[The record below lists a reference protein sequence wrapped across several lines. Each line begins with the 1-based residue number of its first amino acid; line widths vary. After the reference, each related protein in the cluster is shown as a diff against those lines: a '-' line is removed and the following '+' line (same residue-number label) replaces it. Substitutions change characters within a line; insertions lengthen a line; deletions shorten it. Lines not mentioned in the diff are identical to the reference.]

1 MQCAHEVH
9 YLRDKISF
17 GNLFMGAQ
25 GEYMSPMIVAIW
37 RPGARAA
44 VPPRWQASDARRP
57 AHDAPRAAADR
68 LRVRRCDACGVW
80 RLLPRHQVDEPPP
93 GEFVCST
100 LLDGRRAA
108 CAAGHVV
115 ATWS

>member
-37 RPGARAA
+37 RPGARA
-44 VPPRWQASDARRP
+44 
-57 AHDAPRAAADR
+57 
-68 LRVRRCDACGVW
+68 LI
-80 RLLPRHQVDEPPP
+80 LHQQEQR
-93 GEFVCST
+93 E
-100 LLDGRRAA
+100 
-108 CAAGHVV
+108 
-115 ATWS
+115 WSSF